1 MAASSKPA
9 PIETV
14 VLPAEGVEVTV
25 LVERDG
31 APLSQRARV
40 GKVSEASLLLQRAPG
55 VPAHLTPFGTGPRT
69 PLHAYDRVTVMFE
82 VAGRLHLWPMLVEE
96 VLPSSC
102 YLVAERAPTLGER
115 RQFVRARV
123 HANLGIGR
131 LGGAQPIVRPSSF
144 DLSASGLSAV
154 VPDAWEH
161 GTHVA
166 IAIVE
171 SPDMLP
177 IVATS
182 EVVRCAA
189 AKGGYQLAVL
199 FDELTS
205 QDEKRLA
212 HLVHTAR
219 EQALVERLGRR
230 RAL

>member
-1 MAASSKPA
+1 MGATPNAAQPA
-9 PIETV
+9 V
-14 VLPAEGVEVTV
+14 VLPSEGAEVTV

-40 GKVSEASLLLQRAPG
+40 GKVGAASLLLQRATG
-55 VPAHLTPFGTGPRT
+55 APAHLAPFGHGPRS
-69 PLHAYDRVTVMFE
+69 PLHAYDHVTVMFE
-82 VAGRLHLWPMLVEE
+82 VAGRLHLWPMMVEE

-102 YLVAERAPTLGER
+102 YLVAEHTPTVGER

-123 HANLGIGR
+123 HASLGVGR
-131 LGGAQPIVRPSSF
+131 VGGAQPIVRPCAF

-154 VPDAWEH
+154 VPDSWDP
-161 GTHVA
+161 GTHVVV
-166 IAIVE
+166 AIVE
-171 SPDMLP
+171 GPDLLP

-182 EVVRCAA
+182 EVVRCTV
-189 AKGGYQLAVL
+189 AKGGYQLAVI

-230 RAL
+230 RAI